1 MVYSFSKLTF
11 RSRGSILFNFGAKCV
26 TQNAQRTL
34 RYFQIPFCDDEKE
47 SIKNENVGL
56 VNE

>member
-1 MVYSFSKLTF
+1 M
-11 RSRGSILFNFGAKCV
+11 
-26 TQNAQRTL
+26 